1 MARHRPLPTHPSVRS
16 NDPSVLILTSLVSGS
31 KHGWALTKDIEEF
44 SGVALGPGTL
54 YGAITRL
61 EERGLIEPL
70 PVEDRRRP
78 YRISANGR
86 AALTEAVREMR
97 TLADTGEQRLGL
109 RTLARLVGCRSRV
122 IGSMP

>member
-1 MARHRPLPTHPSVRS
+1 MARRTALPNRLAVRS

-78 YRISANGR
+78 YRISSAGR
-86 AALTEAVREMR
+86 AALTEALREMR
-97 TLADTGEQRLGL
+97 ALVDAGEQRLGL
-109 RTLARLVGCRSRV
+109 RTMVRSVVGSGA
-122 IGSMP
+122 IGATR

>member
-1 MARHRPLPTHPSVRS
+1 MARHTASPAHLSVRS
-16 NDPSVLILTSLVSGS
+16 NDPAVLILTSLVAGS

-78 YRISANGR
+78 YRISAQGR
-86 AALTEAVREMR
+86 AALTEALREMR
-97 TLADTGEQRLGL
+97 ALVDAGE
-109 RTLARLVGCRSRV
+109 
-122 IGSMP
+122 

>member
-1 MARHRPLPTHPSVRS
+1 MARRRALPAHLSVRS

-97 TLADTGEQRLGL
+97 TLADTGERRLGL
-109 RTLARLVGCRSRV
+109 RTLARSVGGGSRV
-122 IGSMP
+122 LGSMP

>member
-1 MARHRPLPTHPSVRS
+1 MARRSTSPAHFSLKS
-16 NDPSVLILTSLVSGS
+16 NDPSLLILTSLVSGS

-44 SGVALGPGTL
+44 SGVSLGPGTL

-78 YRISANGR
+78 YRISVIGR

-109 RTLARLVGCRSRV
+109 RTLARSVGCGSRV

>member
-1 MARHRPLPTHPSVRS
+1 MARRTASPTHLSARS
-16 NDPSVLILTSLVSGS
+16 NDPTVLILTSLVSGS
-31 KHGWALTKDIEEF
+31 KHGWALTKDIEDF
-44 SGVALGPGTL
+44 SGIALGPGTL

-78 YRISANGR
+78 YRISASGR

-97 TLADTGEQRLGL
+97 TLVDTGEQRLGL
-109 RTLARLVGCRSRV
+109 RTLARSIGYGSRV